1 MFQAM
6 RKEVSA
12 ASNSSILTLGTYLR
26 FLEELKKHIPID
38 TNNSSQRL
46 ASTVCSIM

>member
-6 RKEVSA
+6 RQEVSA

-26 FLEELKKHIPID
+26 FLEEFKKYIPMD